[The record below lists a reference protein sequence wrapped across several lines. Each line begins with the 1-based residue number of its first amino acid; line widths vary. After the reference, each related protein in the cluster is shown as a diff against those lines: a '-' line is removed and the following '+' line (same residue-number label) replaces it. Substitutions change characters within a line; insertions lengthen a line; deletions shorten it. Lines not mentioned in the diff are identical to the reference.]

1 MKNVLV
7 RLQEYSAQA
16 TTTEKEVIAFLLKE
30 PEQAAGCSIHELAE
44 RTFSS
49 TSTVIRLCQKT
60 GFRGYKGVFSSPCSM
75 SWQSARIRWRSRWRR
90 SAGRTAWKRSS
101 IR

>member
-30 PEQAAGCSIHELAE
+30 PEQAAGCQHTRIGGKDLFLHLHSHTALPEDGI
-44 RTFSS
+44 S
-49 TSTVIRLCQKT
+49 RL
-60 GFRGYKGVFSSPCSM
+60 
-75 SWQSARIRWRSRWRR
+75 
-90 SAGRTAWKRSS
+90 
-101 IR
+101 